1 MSDVSEFIKDNKM
14 AIAVFSLSLMGKNW
28 PDYIK
33 EASRCLSENGLLFI
47 SETTKSLSNRLSD
60 LRNEIAKQGF
70 EIYKDDEIGNFTF
83 IEARKTVE

>member
-1 MSDVSEFIKDNKM
+1 
-14 AIAVFSLSLMGKNW
+14 MGC
-28 PDYIK
+28 Y
-33 EASRCLSENGLLFI
+33 LFLKPQNHL
-47 SETTKSLSNRLSD
+47 THRLSD

>member
-1 MSDVSEFIKDNKM
+1 
-14 AIAVFSLSLMGKNW
+14 MGKNW
-28 PDYIK
+28 TDYIK

-47 SETTKSLSNRLSD
+47 SETTNSLTHRLSD

-70 EIYKDDEIGNFTF
+70 EIYKDDVIGNFTF